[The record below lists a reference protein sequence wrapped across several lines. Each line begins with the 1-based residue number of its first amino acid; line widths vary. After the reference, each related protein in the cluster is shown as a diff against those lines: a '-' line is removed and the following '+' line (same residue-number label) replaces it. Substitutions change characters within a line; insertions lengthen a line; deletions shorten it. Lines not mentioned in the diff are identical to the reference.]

1 MKVKRILLIYVD
13 DIVLASQSI
22 EEHRKLWI
30 ERKNGVKT
38 LSNTR
43 SLSKQ
48 DYTEFSRLPRKRIH
62 LFCDASSTADGAMFF
77 QEDESRELGTN
88 NCATATNGAHIN
100 PG

>member
-1 MKVKRILLIYVD
+1 M
-13 DIVLASQSI
+13 ASKSI
-22 EEHRKLWI
+22 EEHRKLWV

-38 LSNTR
+38 LSNKR

-48 DYTEFSRLPRKRIH
+48 DYTKFSRLPRKRIH

-77 QEDESRELGTN
+77 QEDGSRELGTN

-100 PG
+100 PGYLQR